1 MKKAMLLS
9 IVALLFA
16 VTTVSADNSSSCEIL
31 YGGGQVCP
39 PGVSILLDKK
49 VQKPT
54 KGGEFVDNLTVNDSK
69 FAPNQSVVYQVVV
82 KNTGNSIL
90 RDIEVTDILP
100 TNIIFVSG
108 PGSYDSATKKLTV
121 KINSLEAGNEFK
133 FNIIAKTATENSLP
147 ANEGVTCIINEA
159 RAETNGIVSTDTAQ
173 LCVEKQIVSTP
184 KGGPQVFKTVPM
196 KQTPPT
202 GPEAAIAAI
211 LPLTGLLGIYLRKKT
226 SLQTR
231 SDSLT

>member
-1 MKKAMLLS
+1 MIESLNMKKAMLLS

-39 PGVSILLDKK
+39 PGVSLLLDKK

-54 KGGEFVDNLTVNDSK
+54 KGGEFVDNLTLNDSK
-69 FAPNQSVVYQVVV
+69 FVPNQSVIYQIVV
-82 KNTGNSIL
+82 KNTGNSL
-90 RDIEVTDILP
+90 LKKIEVTDTLP
-100 TNIIFVSG
+100 QNIIFVSG
-108 PGSYDSATKKLTV
+108 PGSFDTATKKLTV

-133 FNIIAKTATENSLP
+133 FNIIAKVAAENSLP
-147 ANEGVTCIINEA
+147 SNQGVICILNEA
-159 RAETNGIVSTDTAQ
+159 RAQVNGIVSTDTAQ
-173 LCVEKQIVSTP
+173 LCVEKEVT
-184 KGGPQVFKTVPM
+184 PQVFKTVPM

-211 LPLTGLLGIYLRKKT
+211 LPLTGALGFYLRKKT
-226 SLQTR
+226 KLS
-231 SDSLT
+231 